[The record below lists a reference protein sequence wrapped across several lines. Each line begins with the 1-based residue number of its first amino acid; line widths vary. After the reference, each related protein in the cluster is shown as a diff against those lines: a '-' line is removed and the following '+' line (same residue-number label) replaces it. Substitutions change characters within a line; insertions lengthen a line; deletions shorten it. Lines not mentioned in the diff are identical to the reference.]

1 MIIYNQELTKRYSK
15 YYQKEEGEAMKKE
28 RTGAVTKYLILVFG
42 AFAIF
47 FIHISGR
54 FTSRM
59 QWS

>member
-47 FIHISGR
+47 SAL
-54 FTSRM
+54 
-59 QWS
+59 